1 MINTCGWF
9 YFISRRDVVKN
20 RHSSFNQ
27 DDEYMDRRVS
37 DRVMFNLLGVVMML
51 VIFIKIILYQHDK
64 AFLYLIINARD
75 SAFLNHN
82 EQLLFEESQL

>member
-1 MINTCGWF
+1 
-9 YFISRRDVVKN
+9 
-20 RHSSFNQ
+20 
-27 DDEYMDRRVS
+27 
-37 DRVMFNLLGVVMML
+37 MML

-64 AFLYLIINARD
+64 AFFYLIINARD

>member
-1 MINTCGWF
+1 
-9 YFISRRDVVKN
+9 
-20 RHSSFNQ
+20 
-27 DDEYMDRRVS
+27 
-37 DRVMFNLLGVVMML
+37 MFNLLGVVMML

-82 EQLLFEESQL
+82 EPLLFEESQL